1 MNDKDIPL
9 ANSKVLYETLL
20 TDEDY
25 TVSKTIVRA
34 GGETQW
40 HFHTNV
46 RDRLVVVQGILTVE
60 TKAAGL
66 THRTKVSDHHTVEP
80 GVVHHVRNETDDDV
94 VYIMI
99 QSGGARDIVLAETKS
114 AA

>member
-9 ANSKVLYETLL
+9 ANSKVLYETLS

-40 HFHTNV
+40 HSHTHV

-60 TKAAGL
+60 TKVGEL
-66 THRTKVSDHHTVEP
+66 THTTQVSDYHAVEP
-80 GVVHHVRNETDDDV
+80 GVVHHVRNTTADDV

-99 QSGGARDIVLAETKS
+99 QSGGARDIVLAQTENE
-114 AA
+114 A